1 MMDNE
6 EYRRKWEITKN
17 WYHEAG
23 YADNLIVSTG
33 KDLDVIEQFVKDTFP
48 SKTQDACICPLMS
61 VLIIVVICT
70 SMRNREKKEREK
82 ELMKPLFL
90 FRTTSAS
97 LACRGGSQV
106 Q

>member
-23 YADNLIVSTG
+23 YADKLIVSTG

-48 SKTQDACICPLMS
+48 S
-61 VLIIVVICT
+61 
-70 SMRNREKKEREK
+70 
-82 ELMKPLFL
+82 
-90 FRTTSAS
+90 RT
-97 LACRGGSQV
+97 
-106 Q
+106 